1 MKLKSSVHKLMQHMR
16 RLTALA
22 CTSLAISACLPA
34 LASALPAPGSLVTAT
49 PDRLHGLREASRN
62 LVISYVSSSFDGSN
76 ATVFGHVAI
85 PKTPPPV
92 GGYPVIAWANG
103 STGLAPQCMPSAS
116 VEGTRDLYLNEWV
129 RRGYA
134 VVRTDYAG
142 WGAAGPVP
150 DLHGRSN
157 AENLI
162 DAVTAA
168 HSLDVRLRNDWIAV
182 GHSKGGGAVLWAAG
196 LPDRSRGKY
205 PLRGSIAIAPVGPG
219 VLKFMTGVANGEN
232 VAPSALPFVALTA
245 LSAKALQ
252 PGIDLQSLTSAQLQ
266 PQLDALRSS
275 CLADVFSLP
284 PLPPGN
290 YLKRGA
296 AFDEYARL
304 FAAEDASNL
313 ALRVPVSII
322 QAENDETTVTP
333 DTTAQMVR
341 SLCRRGAS
349 VRFSQYAGQD
359 HDSVI
364 TASKAD
370 AFEFASTALAGG
382 MQKNNCL

>member
-1 MKLKSSVHKLMQHMR
+1 MKFKTSVRGHAR
-16 RLTALA
+16 RLAVLV
-22 CTSLAISACLPA
+22 CSSFAITGWPPAVASVLPM
-34 LASALPAPGSLVTAT
+34 PGSLITAS
-49 PDRLHGLREASRN
+49 PDRLHGLEDASRK
-62 LVISYVSSSFDGSN
+62 LVISYVSSSFDGSA
-76 ATVFGHVAI
+76 ATVFGHVAV
-85 PKTPPPV
+85 PKMPPPA

-103 STGLAPQCMPSAS
+103 STGLAPQCMPSMS
-116 VEGTRDLYLNEWV
+116 VEGTRDFFLNEWV
-129 RRGYA
+129 KRGYA

-142 WGAAGPVP
+142 WGASGPVP

-162 DAVTAA
+162 DAVIAA
-168 HSLDVRLRNDWIAV
+168 HSLDIRLSNEWVAV

-205 PLRGSIAIAPVGPG
+205 PLKGSIAIAPVGPG
-219 VLKFMTGVANGEN
+219 VLKFMTGVANGEA
-232 VAPSALPFVALTA
+232 VAQSALPFVALTA
-245 LSAKALQ
+245 LSAKALK
-252 PGIDLQSLTSAQLQ
+252 PGIDLQSLTSAELK
-266 PQLDALRSS
+266 PQLEALRSA
-275 CLADVFSLP
+275 CLSDVFSLP

-304 FAAEDASNL
+304 FAAEDASTL
-313 ALRVPVSII
+313 TLRVPVSII

-349 VRFSQYAGQD
+349 VRFGQYSGQD

-364 TASKAD
+364 TASQAD
-370 AFEFASTALAGG
+370 AFDFAATALAGG
-382 MQKNNCL
+382 IQKNNCL